1 MLSNLPTG
9 VVLAIIHSNVKSIPN
24 VKDAECKSDIIFKFV
39 NEYGYMELRYM
50 LKVTE
55 PYMQYSFCAVINWV
69 KEREPLC

>member
-9 VVLAIIHSNVKSIPN
+9 IVLAIILSNVKSIPN
-24 VKDAECKSDIIFKFV
+24 AKDAECKSDIIIFKFV

-55 PYMQYSFCAVINWV
+55 PYMQNSYFWGY
-69 KEREPLC
+69 KLGERKRTN